1 MNVFAYCTLVAADTV
16 ARATGVTPFTS
27 PPWDAETFRPAWL
40 AGRDL
45 IYFRLHG
52 LPGAY
57 PVWFGEGADGNL
69 TPAFCRPNLGVADL
83 GGATVVIANCY
94 STHGPLLQAFYDAG
108 AGAVIAAPGE
118 NYAAGNVVL
127 GADLLA
133 KWVILG
139 LRLGLSVERALQ
151 LAKTRLILTA
161 WRISD
166 RDALGFRI
174 ISREYTT

>member
-1 MNVFAYCTLVAADTV
+1 
-16 ARATGVTPFTS
+16 
-27 PPWDAETFRPAWL
+27 
-40 AGRDL
+40 
-45 IYFRLHG
+45 
-52 LPGAY
+52 
-57 PVWFGEGADGNL
+57 
-69 TPAFCRPNLGVADL
+69 
-83 GGATVVIANCY
+83 VVIANCY

-166 RDALGFRI
+166 RDTLGFRI